1 MLKKLRR
8 KIYRK
13 IRFQTWYRKANYYHR
28 KRNDLNKTI
37 AQYRGVDVLS
47 NKKRLYRLRRDMIRS
62 LFRYGSY
69 YNEYF
74 LFGYEGKDA
83 AYRDGFITEGVRMSY
98 YPRMNDPKNTNMLE
112 NKYQAHARCARG
124 AAQFHAGAPGLHRQA
139 HLRSLRQGRTYR
151 VHPRLSLS

>member
-1 MLKKLRR
+1 MLKKLRH

-98 YPRMNDPKNTNMLE
+98 YPRMNDPKT
-112 NKYQAHARCARG
+112 
-124 AAQFHAGAPGLHRQA
+124 
-139 HLRSLRQGRTYR
+139 RTCSR
-151 VHPRLSLS
+151 TST

>member
-37 AQYRGVDVLS
+37 AQYRGVDVPS

-62 LFRYGSY
+62 LFRYGLVLQRV
-69 YNEYF
+69 F
-74 LFGYEGKDA
+74 
-83 AYRDGFITEGVRMSY
+83 
-98 YPRMNDPKNTNMLE
+98 
-112 NKYQAHARCARG
+112 
-124 AAQFHAGAPGLHRQA
+124 
-139 HLRSLRQGRTYR
+139 SLRLRGKGR
-151 VHPRLSLS
+151 RLSRRLHHGRRPP

>member
-47 NKKRLYRLRRDMIRS
+47 
-62 LFRYGSY
+62 
-69 YNEYF
+69 
-74 LFGYEGKDA
+74 
-83 AYRDGFITEGVRMSY
+83 
-98 YPRMNDPKNTNMLE
+98 
-112 NKYQAHARCARG
+112 
-124 AAQFHAGAPGLHRQA
+124 
-139 HLRSLRQGRTYR
+139 
-151 VHPRLSLS
+151 LSLIHI